1 MIIITKTSQTNSLNI
16 ESESAFPCP
25 LKWFRGKESTC
36 NAGDAGSIPGSGRSP
51 GGGNDN
57 PLYSFPSGSDN
68 KEFTCNARD
77 LGLVP
82 GSGRSP
88 VEGNG
93 YPLQHSCL
101 ENSMDRGAWWAT
113 VQEVTNRHN
122 WVTFRFCNNRI
133 QECSMFTFPPYSYR
147 SLIPL
152 ENLSPS
158 LYWFSVHDSHQ
169 LVPGHICTWSMY
181 TVLHWSDRTPVGRE
195 NCCQSQEKADFKI
208 TAIHWGV
215 YLPLL
220 WRNHTLVPHQPC
232 LFPWSPGS
240 PTLSHTPHICTHTC
254 TCAHTHACTH
264 THMHHKRIKAFC
276 AYADKW
282 SNFYLVWSQ
291 WWDKPPKAHI

>member
-1 MIIITKTSQTNSLNI
+1 MGKGSEQRNFSLTVKQRGRILRGRPLCMIIITKTSQTNSLNI
-16 ESESAFPCP
+16 ESELAFPCP

-113 VQEVTNRHN
+113 VQEVTNS
-122 WVTFRFCNNRI
+122 
-133 QECSMFTFPPYSYR
+133 QAQ
-147 SLIPL
+147 
-152 ENLSPS
+152 LSD
-158 LYWFSVHDSHQ
+158 FQ
-169 LVPGHICTWSMY
+169 
-181 TVLHWSDRTPVGRE
+181 VL
-195 NCCQSQEKADFKI
+195 QQ
-208 TAIHWGV
+208 
-215 YLPLL
+215 
-220 WRNHTLVPHQPC
+220 
-232 LFPWSPGS
+232 
-240 PTLSHTPHICTHTC
+240 
-254 TCAHTHACTH
+254 
-264 THMHHKRIKAFC
+264 
-276 AYADKW
+276 
-282 SNFYLVWSQ
+282 
-291 WWDKPPKAHI
+291 